1 VIALTRTSALSQVEA
16 SAVVQCAAA
25 RRASSRILTVVRS
38 AWRSGP
44 GAVDLS
50 CIKSVLKRS
59 SCLHFYIEYLEFE
72 LNIFIIRL
80 AASSYSSSSLLPF
93 SSYTLHIISSRPRL
107 ILPLSQSVSL
117 STFVSL
123 PVSLLA
129 DAAGRES
136 YPASSRCGCSSRLA
150 STSRCAARQETT
162 PACSAAAAAAAAAPT
177 LRPLHTPLQS

>member
-1 VIALTRTSALSQVEA
+1 M
-16 SAVVQCAAA
+16 
-25 RRASSRILTVVRS
+25 VRS

-50 CIKSVLKRS
+50 CIKSVIKRS

-72 LNIFIIRL
+72 FKFFIIRL

-107 ILPLSQSVSL
+107 ILPLSQSVSQSVSL

-162 PACSAAAAAAAAAPT
+162 PACSAAAAAAAAAAPT